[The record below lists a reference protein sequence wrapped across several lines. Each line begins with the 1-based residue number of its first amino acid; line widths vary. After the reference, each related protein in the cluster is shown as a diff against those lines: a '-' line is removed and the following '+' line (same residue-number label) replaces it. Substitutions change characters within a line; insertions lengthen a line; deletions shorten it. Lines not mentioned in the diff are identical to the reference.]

1 VEDPPQAGPGETRRI
16 AVLPPAEARKIAAG
30 EVIDRPA
37 ALIREFLDN
46 AIDARGSHIGVFI
59 EDGGIRRAEVTDDGE
74 GMDRE
79 NLALC
84 WLTHATSKIRSL
96 EDLSKS
102 LTLGFRG
109 EALAAAAAVSRLAIL
124 SSADG
129 REAWKLE
136 VGPGE
141 GEPLIEGARRTRGT
155 SVSARGLFDTLPAR
169 KRFLKRGGSEALL
182 CRQVFIDKALA
193 FPEIDFRFTQDGNL
207 KTWLPPEGSLK
218 ERFARAFLSPVEAGF
233 LHEISVQGHGFQV
246 RIVIGG
252 PALYRNDRRQQYVF
266 ANSRRIQDYGLLQA
280 LEYGAQGWFPNG
292 THPVGAIYVEID
304 PALADFNIHPAKRE
318 ARFADPGAI
327 HHAVSTA
334 LRDFL
339 RNGSR
344 LTALRREGQAA
355 AQTVPQNAV
364 PDTAGNGGGSLFPRN
379 GNAWGS
385 GALYGKSP
393 GAGGVLAM
401 EALLDR
407 PPGFAPLPGRSG
419 PPDKGETL
427 AGPGADAGTVALTEA
442 PAVAEES
449 PPYGELRFIGR
460 LFSLFLLVERGDK
473 LLIIDQH
480 AAHERILYDR
490 FLSKPIAKQELLVPL
505 PFTTESPE
513 EDRFLAA
520 KREEL
525 ERLGISIEA
534 AEDGVW
540 HITALPE
547 NWRLSDRE
555 TLKAVRELREAGEN
569 MAERWAATLSCHS
582 AVRDGDYLDDRTALA
597 LAEAALALPIPRCP
611 HGRPIWFELS
621 RENIYRAVRR
631 I

>member
-1 VEDPPQAGPGETRRI
+1 VEAPAGSGEGRRI
-16 AVLPPAEARKIAAG
+16 AVLPPEEARKIAAG

-46 AIDARGSHIGVFI
+46 AIDAGGTHIAVFI
-59 EDGGIRRAEVTDDGE
+59 EDGGIRRAEVIDDGE

-84 WLTHATSKIRSL
+84 WLTHATSKIRGL
-96 EDLSKS
+96 DDLAKTV
-102 LTLGFRG
+102 TLGFRG

-141 GEPLIEGARRTRGT
+141 EGPRIEGARRTRGT
-155 SVSARGLFDTLPAR
+155 SVSARGLFDTVPAR

-193 FPEIDFRFTQDGNL
+193 FPEIDFRFNQDGNL
-207 KTWLPPEGSLK
+207 KTWLPPAGSLK
-218 ERFARAFLSPVEAGF
+218 ERFVQAFLSPAEAGF
-233 LHEISVQGHGFQV
+233 LHEISALGQGFRV

-252 PALYRNDRRQQYVF
+252 PEIHRNDRRQQYVF
-266 ANSRRIQDYGLLQA
+266 ANSRRIQDYGLIQA
-280 LEYGAQGWFPNG
+280 LEYGSQGWFPNG
-292 THPVGAIYVEID
+292 THPVGAIYLDID
-304 PALADFNIHPAKRE
+304 PSLADFNIHPAKRE

-327 HHAVSTA
+327 HHAVSSA

-339 RNGSR
+339 RMGSR
-344 LTALRREGQAA
+344 LAASNAAGQS
-355 AQTVPQNAV
+355 VPV
-364 PDTAGNGGGSLFPRN
+364 
-379 GNAWGS
+379 S
-385 GALYGKSP
+385 GRLGRAPEAALYKAASEAGFSGGKLP
-393 GAGGVLAM
+393 DPGGVLAM

-407 PPGFAPLPGRSG
+407 PPNFAPLPGRAREW
-419 PPDKGETL
+419 PADNARETPANGG
-427 AGPGADAGTVALTEA
+427 AGFA
-442 PAVAEES
+442 AEEEA
-449 PPYGELRFIGR
+449 PYGELRFIGR
-460 LFSLFLLVERGDK
+460 LFSLFLLVERGDR
-473 LLIIDQH
+473 LFIIDQH

-490 FLSKPIAKQELLVPL
+490 FLSKPIVKQELLVPI
-505 PFTTESPE
+505 PFSTESPE
-513 EDRFLAA
+513 EDRFLET

-525 ERLGISIEA
+525 ERLGILIEA
-534 AEDGVW
+534 AGDGLW

-547 NWRLSDRE
+547 NWRLSDPE
-555 TLKAVRELREAGEN
+555 TLTAIRELGQAGEN

-582 AVRDGDYLDDRTALA
+582 AVRDGDYLDERTAAA

-611 HGRPIWFELS
+611 HGRPLWFEIS
-621 RENIYRAVRR
+621 RENLYRAVKR

>member
-1 VEDPPQAGPGETRRI
+1 V
-16 AVLPPAEARKIAAG
+16 
-30 EVIDRPA
+30 
-37 ALIREFLDN
+37 
-46 AIDARGSHIGVFI
+46 
-59 EDGGIRRAEVTDDGE
+59 
-74 GMDRE
+74 
-79 NLALC
+79 
-84 WLTHATSKIRSL
+84 
-96 EDLSKS
+96 
-102 LTLGFRG
+102 
-109 EALAAAAAVSRLAIL
+109 
-124 SSADG
+124 
-129 REAWKLE
+129 
-136 VGPGE
+136 
-141 GEPLIEGARRTRGT
+141 IEGARRTRGT

-207 KTWLPPEGSLK
+207 KTWFPPAGSFK
-218 ERFARAFLSPVEAGF
+218 ERFVQAFHPPAEAGF
-233 LHEISVQGHGFQV
+233 LHEISAQGQGFRV

-252 PALYRNDRRQQYVF
+252 PEIYRNDRRQQYVF

-280 LEYGAQGWFPNG
+280 LEYGSQGWFPNG

-327 HHAVSTA
+327 HHAVSSS

-339 RNGSR
+339 RNDSR
-344 LTALRREGQAA
+344 VKALRNDPRSI
-355 AQTVPQNAV
+355 PRNAG
-364 PDTAGNGGGSLFPRN
+364 PGAPEGGGGDLFPRDR
-379 GNAWGS
+379 APEEAAVYEKKSGS
-385 GALYGKSP
+385 
-393 GAGGVLAM
+393 GGVLAM

-407 PPGFAPLPGRSG
+407 PPSFASLPGRSG
-419 PPDKGETL
+419 HEGGGEVL
-427 AGPGADAGTVALTEA
+427 SGGESGANTGEA
-442 PAVAEES
+442 AEKS
-449 PPYGELRFIGR
+449 PPYGELRLIGR

-490 FLSKPIAKQELLVPL
+490 FLSRPVTKQELLVPL
-505 PFTTESPE
+505 PFATESPE
-513 EDRFLAA
+513 EDRFLEA

-525 ERLGISIEA
+525 ERLGIRVES
-534 AEDGVW
+534 AEGGVW
-540 HITALPE
+540 HISALPE

-555 TLKAVRELREAGEN
+555 TLTAIRELREAGEN

-582 AVRDGDYLDDRTALA
+582 AVRDGDYLDDLTALA

-611 HGRPIWFELS
+611 HGRPIWFEIS
-621 RENIYRAVRR
+621 RESLYRAVRR